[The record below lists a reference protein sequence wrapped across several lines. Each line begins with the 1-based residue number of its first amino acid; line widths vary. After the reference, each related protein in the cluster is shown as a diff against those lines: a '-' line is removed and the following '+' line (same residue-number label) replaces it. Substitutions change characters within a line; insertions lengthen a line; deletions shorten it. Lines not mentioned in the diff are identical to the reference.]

1 MEPRHTERD
10 GIRQADREALITLG
24 LYGFFFLWWLAF
36 AFGLGSGSPEEY
48 TYVLGLPAWFFWSC
62 VVGYPVI
69 CLLLWIV
76 VRRCFAEVPLEQ
88 PEPESG
94 RGNGERP

>member
-1 MEPRHTERD
+1 MKPQHTESD

-24 LYGFFFLWWLAF
+24 LYGFFFLWWLVF
-36 AFGLGSGSPEEY
+36 AFGPGSGAPEDY

-62 VVGYPVI
+62 VVGYPLI

-76 VRRCFAEVPLEQ
+76 VRRCFRDVPFEDA
-88 PEPESG
+88 G
-94 RGNGERP
+94 RGDGERP